1 MSQKWMVAAI
11 SAVLLVSC
19 TAMMANTN
27 TMGVADKQTINFT
40 APTLVGGTLL
50 PAGKY
55 NVTHQM
61 NGKTHVMLFK
71 SFNGQFEAKSNCDLV
86 PLKAK
91 AERSSQR
98 YTTNAKDE
106 HVLLEITFEG
116 DSASHVLM
124 Q

>member
-19 TAMMANTN
+19 MAMMANTN
-27 TMGVADKQTINFT
+27 TMGVAEKQTINFT
-40 APTLVGGTLL
+40 APTMVGGTLL
-50 PAGKY
+50 PTGKY

-61 NGKTHVMLFK
+61 NGQTHVMLFK
-71 SFNGQFEAKSNCDLV
+71 SFDGKVEAKSNCNLV
-86 PLKAK
+86 PLKGK

-116 DSASHVLM
+116 DKASHVLV

>member
-1 MSQKWMVAAI
+1 MDGRRNLGSAAGF
-11 SAVLLVSC
+11 LH
-19 TAMMANTN
+19 
-27 TMGVADKQTINFT
+27 GE
-40 APTLVGGTLL
+40 
-50 PAGKY
+50 
-55 NVTHQM
+55 
-61 NGKTHVMLFK
+61 THVMLFK

-91 AERSSQR
+91 ADRSSQR

-106 HVLLEITFEG
+106 HILQEITFEG